1 MLPAR
6 STDGEMNMQSIRT
19 ILKLAVVAGLTATVW
34 TGCSKTEEATPAPV
48 PPAPNKTE
56 RPKDT
61 TSIPASS
68 PVVKPVTQKPSAGLP
83 ATAKADG
90 EETTPTAPELEK
102 TYLAN
107 PDFTERVQ
115 VIFQLSDLGSADALA
130 TLGRLFQKEQ
140 DPDLRVQVLN
150 SLFDIEGHDDKKA
163 ALLAAGVA
171 TNQPKD
177 VRDAAIDA
185 LGDIDAKRAVPILQS
200 LLSDADEDL
209 REHAKDI
216 IEQLQTQDAQQK

>member
-1 MLPAR
+1 
-6 STDGEMNMQSIRT
+6 MQMIRN

-34 TGCSKTEEATPAPV
+34 TGCSKTEETTPAAES
-48 PPAPNKTE
+48 PAPKKTE
-56 RPKDT
+56 RPKES
-61 TSIPASS
+61 TSLPVPP
-68 PVVKPVTQKPSAGLP
+68 PVVKPVALKPVATPP
-83 ATAKADG
+83 AVAKADG
-90 EETTPTAPELEK
+90 EEATPTAPELEK
-102 TYLAN
+102 NYLAN

-130 TLGRLFQKEQ
+130 VLGRLFQKEQ

-185 LGDIDAKRAVPILQS
+185 LGDIEAKRAVPILQS
-200 LLSDADEDL
+200 LLTDTDEDL

>member
-1 MLPAR
+1 
-6 STDGEMNMQSIRT
+6 MQSIRN
-19 ILKLAVVAGLTATVW
+19 ILKLAVVAGLTAMVW
-34 TGCSKTEEATPAPV
+34 TGCSKTEETTPAAV
-48 PPAPNKTE
+48 PPAPKKTE
-56 RPKDT
+56 RSKDT
-61 TSIPASS
+61 TSIPVPP
-68 PVVKPVTQKPSAGLP
+68 PVVKPVPQKTAAGLP
-83 ATAKADG
+83 ETAKADG
-90 EETTPTAPELEK
+90 EEATPTAPELEK

-185 LGDIDAKRAVPILQS
+185 LGDIEAKRAVPILQS

-209 REHAKDI
+209 REHAKDV

>member
-1 MLPAR
+1 
-6 STDGEMNMQSIRT
+6 MNMQSIRT
-19 ILKLAVVAGLTATVW
+19 ILKLAVVTGLTAMVW
-34 TGCSKTEEATPAPV
+34 TGCSKPEETTPAPA
-48 PPAPNKTE
+48 PFAPNKTE
-56 RPKDT
+56 RPKEN
-61 TSIPASS
+61 TSIPAPS
-68 PVVKPVTQKPSAGLP
+68 PVVKPVTQKPAAGLP
-83 ATAKADG
+83 ETAKADA
-90 EETTPTAPELEK
+90 EEATPTAPELEK
-102 TYLAN
+102 AYLAN

-185 LGDIDAKRAVPILQS
+185 LGDIEAKRAVPILQS
-200 LLSDADEDL
+200 LLSDPDEDL

>member
-1 MLPAR
+1 
-6 STDGEMNMQSIRT
+6 MQMIRN
-19 ILKLAVVAGLTATVW
+19 ILKLAVVTGLTALVW
-34 TGCSKTEEATPAPV
+34 TGCSKPEETTPAP
-48 PPAPNKTE
+48 APGAPKKAE
-56 RPKDT
+56 RLKET
-61 TSIPASS
+61 TSIPAAAPAVKAVTPKSAAV
-68 PVVKPVTQKPSAGLP
+68 PPAVVK
-83 ATAKADG
+83 ADA
-90 EETTPTAPELEK
+90 EEATPTAPELEK
-102 TYLAN
+102 NYLAN

-130 TLGRLFQKEQ
+130 VLGRLFQKEQ

-185 LGDIDAKRAVPILQS
+185 LGDIEMKRAVPILQS
-200 LLSDADEDL
+200 LLTDTDEDL

>member
-1 MLPAR
+1 MK
-6 STDGEMNMQSIRT
+6 SMQN
-19 ILKLAVVAGLTATVW
+19 ILKFGVVAGLTAVVW
-34 TGCSKTEEATPAPV
+34 TGCSKPEETAPV
-48 PPAPNKTE
+48 PEPPAMKKIE
-56 RPKDT
+56 RAGDSYSLPT
-61 TSIPASS
+61 PP
-68 PVVKPVTQKPSAGLP
+68 PVVKPVTAKPVPVP
-83 ATAKADG
+83 AAAAKADA
-90 EETTPTAPELEK
+90 EEATPTAPELEK

-200 LLSDADEDL
+200 LLSDTDEDL
-209 REHAKDI
+209 REHAKDV
-216 IEQLQTQDAQQK
+216 IEQLQTQDALQK